1 MSTRKNTK
9 RNTFPAWH
17 PDFRVAE
24 DLPDIKVVRTDFL
37 INIGA
42 VGLALMIFIWLAYRE
57 ATVYGLENDISTL
70 QAEQSRLEGD
80 NMIVVASNTRF
91 MKRKQIFDDLDKF
104 YDIPVDVPR
113 FLADLARLR
122 PSDISFE
129 EVAYQELQQTE
140 QKVITRTYRIF
151 LRGQTRSLQLIDDL
165 KESLIELPYLQNVD
179 DISEGSN
186 PRNPT
191 LNTFGFSIEVRF
203 KQATEKAS
211 S

>member
-1 MSTRKNTK
+1 
-9 RNTFPAWH
+9 
-17 PDFRVAE
+17 
-24 DLPDIKVVRTDFL
+24 
-37 INIGA
+37 
-42 VGLALMIFIWLAYRE
+42 
-57 ATVYGLENDISTL
+57 
-70 QAEQSRLEGD
+70 
-80 NMIVVASNTRF
+80 MIVVASNTRF